1 MLDAGIAFVLGFVQ
15 CSESVDVC
23 DKGKDCE
30 KADVY
35 EKGNRARGLRKLRSE
50 KAYHGWASSRERRR
64 RSGNLS

>member
-1 MLDAGIAFVLGFVQ
+1 MLDAGTVFVLWLVQ
-15 CSESVDVC
+15 CSESADVC
-23 DKGKDCE
+23 EKGKDYK

-35 EKGNRARGLRKLRSE
+35 EKGNRARGPRKWRSE